1 MTPHTILVSLLAVV
15 VAGCLAIWGM
25 DEHDARV
32 RAQARFADSARVAA
46 IRTAILEQKVSD
58 AESALHAS
66 AETVTV
72 RRTDYRRV
80 RDTLYLNPATH
91 ADTVHD
97 IAMLPTFV
105 RAADDALAAD
115 SAHQATAATFQH
127 AADSLI
133 VALRT
138 ERDLW
143 KGAKQFTPPR
153 VTSTLTA
160 LYEPLTGV
168 PSGSAQLTV
177 RAFGP
182 FSVVARADQRVAIG
196 EKPRLGAGLSLTF

>member
-1 MTPHTILVSLLAVV
+1 MTAHTALVSLLAVV
-15 VAGCLAIWGM
+15 VAGCLAVWGM
-25 DEHDARV
+25 DEHNARV

-46 IRTAILEQKVSD
+46 VRTAILEQKVAD

-72 RRTDYRRV
+72 RRTSYHTI
-80 RDTLYLNPATH
+80 RDTLILQPRTS

-115 SAHQATAATFQH
+115 SVHQATAATVQH

-133 VALRT
+133 FALRT

-153 VTSTLTA
+153 VTSTVTA
-160 LYEPLTGV
+160 LYDPIAQT
-168 PSGSAQLTV
+168 PAGSAQLTV
-177 RAFGP
+177 RTFGKV
-182 FSVVARADQRVAIG
+182 SLVARADQRFAVS
-196 EKPRLGAGLSLTF
+196 EKPRLYLGASVTF

>member
-1 MTPHTILVSLLAVV
+1 MTPHTVLVSLVAVV

-32 RAQARFADSARVAA
+32 RATARFQDSARVAA
-46 IRTAILEQKVSD
+46 VRTAILEQKVVD
-58 AESALHAS
+58 AESAVHAS

-72 RRTDYRRV
+72 KRVAYRTV
-80 RDTLYLNPATH
+80 RDTLILKPATH

-115 SAHQATAATFQH
+115 SMHQAKALKFQNE
-127 AADSLI
+127 ADSLI
-133 VALRT
+133 FALRT

-196 EKPRLGAGLSLTF
+196 EKPRVGLGASVTF